1 MIQLTLVIGSLLF
14 KNLLFLEV
22 LKLLISIQQQK
33 YTNIARI
40 NIEFAIITSMDTTR
54 TVDAS

>member
-1 MIQLTLVIGSLLF
+1 MIQFTLVIGSLLF

-40 NIEFAIITSMDTTR
+40 NIEFAIITSIDTTR

>member
-1 MIQLTLVIGSLLF
+1 MIQFTLVIGSLLF

-22 LKLLISIQQQK
+22 LKLFISIQQQK

-40 NIEFAIITSMDTTR
+40 NIEFAIITNMDTTR

>member
-1 MIQLTLVIGSLLF
+1 MIQFTLVIGSLLF

>member
-1 MIQLTLVIGSLLF
+1 MIQFTLVIGSLLF

-22 LKLLISIQQQK
+22 LKLFISIQQQK

-40 NIEFAIITSMDTTR
+40 NIEFAIKTNMDTTR